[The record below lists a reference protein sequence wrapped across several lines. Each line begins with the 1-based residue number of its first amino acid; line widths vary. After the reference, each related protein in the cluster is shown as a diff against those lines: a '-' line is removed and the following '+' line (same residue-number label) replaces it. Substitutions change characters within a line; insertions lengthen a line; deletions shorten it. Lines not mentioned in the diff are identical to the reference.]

1 MMVSLVLGII
11 SVLLSLNGILGI
23 SLMGFI
29 YGMTF
34 TMWGAP
40 ITGIAGIIAGIITKN
55 KGGQSDNKKFA
66 VAGLLCSIVGLNFIS
81 AEQQEF
87 IKSASPVFWRC

>member
-23 SLMGFI
+23 SLMGVI
-29 YGMTF
+29 HGMTF

-66 VAGLLCSIVGLNFIS
+66 VAGLLCSIVGLILSIVMFIVIYKIFGTWEVS
-81 AEQQEF
+81 
-87 IKSASPVFWRC
+87 